1 MKKRELWKRQKK
13 GRLLILSLV
22 FASLCGSAFA
32 DRIEN
37 YYDAAGNRLTSEKV
51 IIFTR
56 GSVNG
61 NAPEEKMYQDSL
73 ASTRITIYPNPT
85 EGDLKI
91 DIAGVSDFE
100 SSGLILY
107 DMAGKVVKNITQLSE
122 SNELDITDYANGM
135 YIMVI
140 KINEESTTW
149 KIVKK

>member
-1 MKKRELWKRQKK
+1 MKKREFWKRQKK

-32 DRIEN
+32 DRIN
-37 YYDAAGNRLTSEKV
+37 NVYDSAGNRLTSEKV

-56 GSVNG
+56 GSVDG
-61 NAPEEKMYQDSL
+61 SAPEEKMFQDSL

-85 EGDLKI
+85 EGDLRI

-122 SNELDITDYANGM
+122 SNELDITGYANGI

-140 KINEESTTW
+140 KINEETTTW

>member
-1 MKKRELWKRQKK
+1 MKKREFWKRQKK
-13 GRLLILSLV
+13 GRLLVLSLV

-37 YYDAAGNRLTSEKV
+37 AYDAAGNRLTSEKI

-61 NAPEEKMYQDSL
+61 NAPEEKMFQDSL
-73 ASTRITIYPNPT
+73 ASTKITIYPNPT

>member
-1 MKKRELWKRQKK
+1 MRKREFWKRQKK
-13 GRLLILSLV
+13 GHLLVLSLV

-32 DRIEN
+32 DRIN
-37 YYDAAGNRLTSEKV
+37 NVYDAAGNRLTSEKV

-61 NAPEEKMYQDSL
+61 NAPEEKMFQDSL
-73 ASTRITIYPNPT
+73 ASTKITIYPNPT

-107 DMAGKVVKNITQLSE
+107 DMAGKVVKNITLLSE

>member
-1 MKKRELWKRQKK
+1 MKKREFWKRQKK
-13 GRLLILSLV
+13 GRLLVLSLV

-32 DRIEN
+32 DRIN
-37 YYDAAGNRLTSEKV
+37 NVYDSAGNRLTSEKV

-61 NAPEEKMYQDSL
+61 SVPEEKMYQDSL

-85 EGDLKI
+85 EGDLRI
-91 DIAGVSDFE
+91 DIAGVTDFE

-107 DMAGKVVKNITQLSE
+107 DMAGKVVCNITELSE
-122 SNELDITDYANGM
+122 SNELDITSYANGM

-140 KINEESTTW
+140 KIKEESTTW

>member
-1 MKKRELWKRQKK
+1 MKKREFWKRQKK

-32 DRIEN
+32 DRIN
-37 YYDAAGNRLTSEKV
+37 NVYDSAGNRLTSEKV

-61 NAPEEKMYQDSL
+61 SAPEEKMYQDSL

-85 EGDLKI
+85 EGDLRI
-91 DIAGVSDFE
+91 DIAGVTDFE
-100 SSGLILY
+100 SSGLMLY
-107 DMAGKVVKNITQLSE
+107 DMAGKVVCNITELSE
-122 SNELDITDYANGM
+122 SNELDITSYANGM

-140 KINEESTTW
+140 KIKEESTTW
-149 KIVKK
+149 KIIKK

>member
-32 DRIEN
+32 DRIN
-37 YYDAAGNRLTSEKV
+37 NVYDAAGNRLTSEKV

-61 NAPEEKMYQDSL
+61 SAPEEKMYQDSL

>member
-1 MKKRELWKRQKK
+1 MKKREFWKRQKK
-13 GRLLILSLV
+13 GRLLVLSLV

-32 DRIEN
+32 DRIN
-37 YYDAAGNRLTSEKV
+37 NVYDAAGNRLTSEKV

-85 EGDLKI
+85 EGDLRI
-91 DIAGVSDFE
+91 DIAGVTDFE

-107 DMAGKVVKNITQLSE
+107 DMAGKVVCNITELSE
-122 SNELDITDYANGM
+122 SNELDITSYANGM

-140 KINEESTTW
+140 KIKEESTTW

>member
-1 MKKRELWKRQKK
+1 MKKREFWKRQKK
-13 GRLLILSLV
+13 GRLLVLSLV

-32 DRIEN
+32 DRIN
-37 YYDAAGNRLTSEKV
+37 NVYDAAGNRLTSEKV

-107 DMAGKVVKNITQLSE
+107 DMAGKVVCNITELSE
-122 SNELDITDYANGM
+122 SNELDITSYANGM

-140 KINEESTTW
+140 KIKEESTTW
-149 KIVKK
+149 KIIKK

>member
-1 MKKRELWKRQKK
+1 MKKREFWKRQKK
-13 GRLLILSLV
+13 GRLLVLSLV
-22 FASLCGSAFA
+22 FASLCGGALA

-37 YYDAAGNRLTSEKV
+37 HYDSAGNRLTSEKI

-61 NAPEEKMYQDSL
+61 KAPEEKMYQDSL

-91 DIAGVSDFE
+91 DIEGVSDFG
-100 SSGLILY
+100 SSALTLY
-107 DMAGKVVKNITQLSE
+107 DMASKMVCNITQLSE
-122 SNELDITDYANGM
+122 SNELDITDYANGI

>member
-1 MKKRELWKRQKK
+1 MKKREFWKRQKK
-13 GRLLILSLV
+13 GRLLVLSLV

-37 YYDAAGNRLTSEKV
+37 HYDAAGNRLTSEKI

-91 DIAGVSDFE
+91 DIAGVTDFE
-100 SSGLILY
+100 SSSLMLY
-107 DMAGKVVKNITQLSE
+107 DMAGKVVCNITELSE
-122 SNELDITDYANGM
+122 SNELDITSYANGM

-140 KINEESTTW
+140 KIKEESTIW
-149 KIVKK
+149 KIIKK

>member
-1 MKKRELWKRQKK
+1 M
-13 GRLLILSLV
+13 
-22 FASLCGSAFA
+22 CGSAFA

>member
-1 MKKRELWKRQKK
+1 MKKREFWKRQKK
-13 GRLLILSLV
+13 GRLLALSLV
-22 FASLCGSAFA
+22 FASLCGGALA

-37 YYDAAGNRLTSEKV
+37 HYDSAGNRLTSEKI

-61 NAPEEKMYQDSL
+61 NAPEEKMFQDSL
-73 ASTRITIYPNPT
+73 ASTIISIYPNPT

-122 SNELDITDYANGM
+122 SNELDITGYANGI